1 MQSPGEECRED
12 SRAGGVTGEDY
23 DPQGP
28 GASASWF
35 AGTLGG
41 SFIPASAAFG
51 IARSYRSIVSGSI

>member
-1 MQSPGEECRED
+1 M
-12 SRAGGVTGEDY
+12 TGEDY